1 MSELVRKLRIAVG
14 QQVAIINS
22 PVGFEEEL
30 GELPDGVVLSHDVTG
45 TTQMALLFANNSSD
59 LTGSARELAQ
69 IPGKNGL
76 LWIAFP
82 KRSSGIESDL
92 GRDKG
97 WELLWEAGLRGI
109 ALISI
114 DKTWSAMRFVPTA
127 GETPQDLIASQYSGR
142 KSALRPI
149 YDRLISI
156 AKSFGDDVEIAPRKT
171 YVALSRKK
179 QFAVIKA
186 STNSRVDLGLKL
198 KGFRPGSRL
207 EDAGNFGSGSI
218 THKVSFAS
226 ADELD
231 DEVVSWFRSAYEGVV

>member
-1 MSELVRKLRIAVG
+1 M
-14 QQVAIINS
+14 
-22 PVGFEEEL
+22 
-30 GELPDGVVLSHDVTG
+30 
-45 TTQMALLFANNSSD
+45 
-59 LTGSARELAQ
+59 
-69 IPGKNGL
+69 
-76 LWIAFP
+76 
-82 KRSSGIESDL
+82 
-92 GRDKG
+92 
-97 WELLWEAGLRGI
+97 
-109 ALISI
+109 
-114 DKTWSAMRFVPTA
+114 
-127 GETPQDLIASQYSGR
+127 
-142 KSALRPI
+142 RPI